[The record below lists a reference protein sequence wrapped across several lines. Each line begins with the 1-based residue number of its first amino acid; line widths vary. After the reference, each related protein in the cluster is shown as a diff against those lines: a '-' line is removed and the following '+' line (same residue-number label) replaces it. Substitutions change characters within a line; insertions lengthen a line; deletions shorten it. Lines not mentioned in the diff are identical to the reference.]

1 MTETLLSSP
10 LHCLPLKK
18 LSSVERMSECGNWG
32 IGGGEKL
39 LILTKFQLM
48 ATKGRESKP
57 HIGIYGRRNSGK
69 SSLINSLAGQNIA
82 IVSEHAGTTTDPV
95 RKSFEITGF
104 GPVILI
110 DTAGI
115 DDSGELG
122 LKRVDRT
129 LRTLDTIDLALLVI
143 SENSW
148 GDFENDL
155 IKKFN
160 EHDLPFILIHSKSDL
175 REAGA
180 EFKHNILAS
189 TGNLILEYSSVD
201 KRNHE
206 ELIELIRNT
215 IPEHS
220 FKTTSLLG
228 DLLHYGDIV
237 ILITPIDIEAPAGRL
252 ILPQM
257 QAIRDILDNEAVA
270 IVLKEKEVDSFL
282 KSTGIKPALAITDS
296 QVFVKADASIPHDI
310 PLTSFSIM
318 LARSKGDFD
327 NYLRGTPKIS
337 ALKDGDRVLLL
348 ESCTHHVSC
357 DDIGKTKI
365 PRWITAFTGKKIVFD
380 VVAGLDTLP
389 RPVTDYSL
397 VIQCGGCMIT
407 KKQLH
412 NRLRSAIKAG
422 IPVTNY
428 GMAIAYV
435 QGIYNRAIAP
445 FVKTNINKDLYL

>member
-1 MTETLLSSP
+1 M
-10 LHCLPLKK
+10 
-18 LSSVERMSECGNWG
+18 
-32 IGGGEKL
+32 
-39 LILTKFQLM
+39 
-48 ATKGRESKP
+48 TKGRESKP

-69 SSLINSLAGQNIA
+69 SSLINCLAGQEIA
-82 IVSEHAGTTTDPV
+82 IVSDHAGTTTDPV
-95 RKSFEITGF
+95 KKSFEITGF

-122 LKRVDRT
+122 KKRVDRT
-129 LRTLDTIDLALLVI
+129 VKTLETIDLALVVV
-143 SENSW
+143 SHNSW
-148 GDFENDL
+148 GQFEDEL
-155 IKKFN
+155 INKFRDY
-160 EHDLPFILIHSKSDL
+160 DLPFIVIHSKSDIQEPTPDFKNRISSITGTTL
-175 REAGA
+175 F
-180 EFKHNILAS
+180 EF
-189 TGNLILEYSSVD
+189 SSID
-201 KRNHE
+201 KRNYE
-206 ELIELIRNT
+206 ELITLIRNT

-220 FKTTSLLG
+220 YNTPTLLG
-228 DLLHYGDIV
+228 DLIKYGDIV

-270 IVLKEKEVDSFL
+270 IVLKEREVDSFL
-282 KSTGIKPALAITDS
+282 KKTRIKPALAITDS
-296 QVFVKADASIPHDI
+296 QVFVKADASIPQDI

-318 LARSKGDFD
+318 LARFKGDFD
-327 NYLRGTPKIS
+327 NYLIGTPKIS
-337 ALKDGDRVLLL
+337 ELKDGDRVLLF

-357 DDIGKTKI
+357 DDIGRTKI
-365 PRWITAFTGKKIVFD
+365 PRWISNFTGKKIEYD
-380 VVAGLDTLP
+380 VVSGLDTLP

-407 KKQLH
+407 RKQLH

-422 IPVTNY
+422 VPVTNY

-445 FVKTNINKDLYL
+445 FVKGEKNNSTYL